1 MHHHHSYRPSPLEIK
16 QLAEFD
22 ATLGDLP
29 DLDKRQRRII
39 YLRDATQQMGMQK
52 NVFKGF
58 GCLLIPFAIIPI
70 FWPFLIFF
78 WLIKKNANKLVDS
91 QFINALDYWNIQLQ
105 EVK

>member
-91 QFINALDYWNIQLQ
+91 QLINALDYWNIQLQ